1 MRSLVLGTAGHI
13 DHGKTELVRALTG
26 VDTDRLREEKERGI
40 TIELGF
46 AALPG
51 TDVRLGVVD
60 VPGHEGFVRTMLAG
74 ATGMDVV
81 VLVVA
86 ADEGVMPQT
95 REHLAIVGL
104 LAVQRLVVALTKVD
118 LVEPEWL
125 ELVRDEV
132 KETLAAT
139 RYAGAPL
146 VATSARTGQG
156 IEELR
161 RVLLDTAA
169 HADPGDPDDLVVLPV
184 DRAFTVRGTGTVV
197 TGTLW
202 SGRLAVG
209 DRVRLLPGG
218 HEGRVRGLQ
227 VHGAPVERAEAG
239 ERTAVALGGDVMDL
253 DHVARGQALVTDP
266 DWPPSAMLTV
276 RLSLLA
282 DSRWEIEH
290 NQRVRVHLGTTEV
303 MARVVL
309 FRNGPVRAGESA
321 WGQLRLESP
330 AAARTGQR
338 LVLRSYS
345 PMATIGGA
353 EVAECHPPKR
363 RRIDPALEND
373 LRRTLDGSPGEVV
386 GAVVARSGL
395 AGTSRRMLPV
405 TAGLSPRVAADRVEA
420 LLADGAVAT
429 PEGRVLDPAHAA
441 EARGLLLERV
451 DAVHRAQPYRP
462 GVAVET
468 LRDALPAH
476 AAPGLADVLLGTL
489 VGEGVLVLERGVAAR
504 TEFRATLTPGQEALE
519 ARLARIY
526 EGAGLQ
532 PPTLGELP
540 GELTRDETF
549 WVLMRRLEDA
559 GRLTPLDDGLFIWTA
574 ALDAAEAEV
583 RRRLAGRT
591 GLGPADFKEAVPVS
605 RRHLLP
611 ILAWLD
617 RTGVTRR
624 DPGGRTVTVG

>member
-1 MRSLVLGTAGHI
+1 
-13 DHGKTELVRALTG
+13 
-26 VDTDRLREEKERGI
+26 
-40 TIELGF
+40 
-46 AALPG
+46 
-51 TDVRLGVVD
+51 
-60 VPGHEGFVRTMLAG
+60 
-74 ATGMDVV
+74 
-81 VLVVA
+81 
-86 ADEGVMPQT
+86 
-95 REHLAIVGL
+95 
-104 LAVQRLVVALTKVD
+104 
-118 LVEPEWL
+118 
-125 ELVRDEV
+125 
-132 KETLAAT
+132 
-139 RYAGAPL
+139 
-146 VATSARTGQG
+146 
-156 IEELR
+156 
-161 RVLLDTAA
+161 
-169 HADPGDPDDLVVLPV
+169 
-184 DRAFTVRGTGTVV
+184 
-197 TGTLW
+197 
-202 SGRLAVG
+202 
-209 DRVRLLPGG
+209 
-218 HEGRVRGLQ
+218 
-227 VHGAPVERAEAG
+227 
-239 ERTAVALGGDVMDL
+239 
-253 DHVARGQALVTDP
+253 
-266 DWPPSAMLTV
+266 
-276 RLSLLA
+276 
-282 DSRWEIEH
+282 
-290 NQRVRVHLGTTEV
+290 
-303 MARVVL
+303 
-309 FRNGPVRAGESA
+309 
-321 WGQLRLESP
+321 
-330 AAARTGQR
+330 
-338 LVLRSYS
+338 
-345 PMATIGGA
+345 MATIGGA

-476 AAPGLADVLLGTL
+476 AAPGLADVLLGRL
-489 VGEGVLVLERGVAAR
+489 VGEGVLGLERGVAAR

-617 RTGVTRR
+617 RSGVTRR